1 MPFFFFWLMK
11 LRDRLWTAECRFS
24 IQTNNGADS
33 VSVNGDQACLDEG
46 FGGRRRLWDSPSLSL
61 SAIAFL
67 NRVLTSCVRREGKMP
82 PVHAVR
88 TWSERPTPHFH
99 IKDTCEGCC
108 TVLTCKKK
116 KGKKHS
122 HSLCH
127 FTVLPFFQYFLC
139 FTIHRLSLVV
149 SSHSRFFPHFWSLL
163 ICLPPSWTDALFLCH
178 LNFLFLFLF
187 FLLLSRSPSPLSSP
201 PHILW
206 SLFDEAPEN
215 RLLSHR
221 GQAAQ
226 TAAVPSLLQR
236 DPAVLTFE
244 PSSMK

>member
-1 MPFFFFWLMK
+1 MHFFFWLMK

-46 FGGRRRLWDSPSLSL
+46 FGGRRRALGLPLSL
-61 SAIAFL
+61 LICHSFFKQSAHLLRQTGGKDASSACCQNVIWAPDSAFPYQGHVWRL
-67 NRVLTSCVRREGKMP
+67 LHCV
-82 PVHAVR
+82 
-88 TWSERPTPHFH
+88 
-99 IKDTCEGCC
+99 D
-108 TVLTCKKK
+108 LQKK

-127 FTVLPFFQYFLC
+127 FTVFPFFQYFLC

-149 SSHSRFFPHFWSLL
+149 SSPSRFFPHFWSLL

-178 LNFLFLFLF
+178 LNFLFLF

-226 TAAVPSLLQR
+226 TAVVPSLLQR